1 MKYQV
6 GDVTIV
12 IAIATDQDLEVQR
25 EEEDRDRDKE
35 IVMARRRKIEEIK
48 NQRDLEAENL
58 EMITNKLIRKCLI
71 Y

>member
-1 MKYQV
+1 M
-6 GDVTIV
+6 TIV

-58 EMITNKLIRKCLI
+58 EMITNKLIRRCLI